1 MLERLAEKKR
11 REKSKKK
18 CDISWA
24 MQSPPTKN
32 SLYNLHKR
40 LYISTI
46 QFYVVEGSMREFIIT
61 AAICMLMTASLQAQ
75 DTRGLKLIAKDQ
87 KGIPQEINLYQKTYA
102 VIIGIDRYKN
112 LEFNQQLKNAVSDA
126 KGVKAVLQ
134 EKFVFDKFFELYN
147 ENASKEQILKT
158 LQGDLANISDQDAIF
173 VFFAGHGYTQATKFG
188 DEVGYIVPHDGSMK
202 DNEMFKNISMVELRD
217 NIAKTMSAKHVFFVM
232 DACYSGTLLK
242 RGVEAQAKTV
252 DYAYLKSITQT
263 PVRQVL
269 TAGGKNEM
277 VLDGGYKNHSVFT
290 GRLIEKLEQAE
301 NYITASELGL
311 YIPKKV
317 FSDAQDRNHKQNPQF
332 GNLLGEGDFVFIAKA
347 SQNVN
352 SEDLLAQELARL
364 QEQNKKLEDQ
374 KNLKAQQENL
384 KKQEELKAQMAA
396 LEEKKK
402 LEQIEKAKKEQEQ
415 LKALEEQKR
424 KQELLAKI
432 EEEKKKQVTID
443 EGMTYTQ
450 AISRISELKS
460 KIEKVENDFDEQ
472 KAKAIALA
480 VDESPRGEFETQQE
494 YDQRKLANK
503 QKRKQ
508 VADEYDALKSQSK
521 KVFSDEINTITSKK
535 YAIGKE
541 RLTFKFGT
549 YNVDG
554 GYFPVTITEVR
565 EVDPCDENTITSKL
579 YAAREDA
586 KKLRENESL
595 LDLKATLLVSADQ
608 KLVIDKVTLWDAVN
622 SKGYE
627 FTASMAISAAAASSS
642 AGLEILPGDCNRMI
656 FIKGGTFQMG
666 DTFGDGDAH
675 EKPVH
680 TVTVSDFYMS
690 KYEVTQK
697 LWRMVMGNN
706 PSDFKNCDDCPVEKV
721 SWNDAQEF
729 IRKLSAK
736 TGKKYRLPYE
746 AEWEYAA
753 RSGGKSEKYAGGS
766 NPYALGWHIGNS
778 GFKTHPVGQK
788 QPNGLGLYDMTGNVW
803 EWCED
808 WYGENYYS
816 QSSSYNPK
824 GPSGG
829 SFRVLRGGSCDGH
842 ADKSRA
848 SARFGNI
855 PVVRYM
861 YNGFRIVRE

>member
-1 MLERLAEKKR
+1 MKRMMFFAIALLCCAE
-11 REKSKKK
+11 
-18 CDISWA
+18 
-24 MQSPPTKN
+24 T
-32 SLYNLHKR
+32 Y
-40 LYISTI
+40 T
-46 QFYVVEGSMREFIIT
+46 
-61 AAICMLMTASLQAQ
+61 Q

-87 KGIPQEINLYQKTYA
+87 KGIPQEVHLYQKTYA

-134 EKFVFDKFFELYN
+134 EKFVFDKFYELYN

-252 DYAYLKSITQT
+252 DYAYLKSITQA

-352 SEDLLAQELARL
+352 SEDVLAQELARL
-364 QEQNKKLEDQ
+364 QEQNKKLEEE

-402 LEQIEKAKKEQEQ
+402 LEKIENEKKEQQ
-415 LKALEEQKR
+415 RLKVLEEQKR
-424 KQELLAKI
+424 KQALLAKI

-450 AISRISELKS
+450 AIERISELKG
-460 KIEKVENDFDEQ
+460 IEADFDEQ
-472 KAKAIALA
+472 KAKAISLA

-494 YDQRKLANK
+494 YDQRMLVNK

-508 VADEYDALKSQSK
+508 VAEEYDALKSQSK
-521 KVFSDEINTITSKK
+521 KVFSDEIANITSKK
-535 YAIGKE
+535 YTVGKE
-541 RLTFKFGT
+541 RLSFKLGT

-554 GYFPVTITEVR
+554 GYFPVTVTEVR
-565 EVDPCDENTITSKL
+565 EVDPCDNNPIQNTITSKL

-627 FTASMAISAAAASSS
+627 FTASMAISLAGSS

-666 DTFGDGDAH
+666 DTFGDGSDD

-706 PSDFKNCDDCPVEKV
+706 PSDFTNCDDCPVENV
-721 SWNDAQEF
+721 SWNDAQDF
-729 IRKLSAK
+729 IGKLNAI

-766 NPYALGWHIGNS
+766 NPDALGWHNGNS
-778 GFKTHPVGQK
+778 GSKTHPVGQK

-829 SFRVLRGGSCDGH
+829 SYRVLRGGSW
-842 ADKSRA
+842 KSRTNVTCV
-848 SARFGNI
+848 SNRLWFEPDLWVNS
-855 PVVRYM
+855 R
-861 YNGFRIVRE
+861 GFRIVRE